1 MDKDPETL
9 KDFKVLPWLRELRDR
24 NAEELKGLSNEEI
37 VARTRAAT
45 KDVLEKMKAQG
56 AVVHDAGDWRR
67 RGVLKNQEGQ

>member
-1 MDKDPETL
+1 MKDEPESL
-9 KDFKVLPWLRELRDR
+9 SNFKVLPWLRAVRDK

-45 KDVLEKMKAQG
+45 EDILKKMKAQG

-67 RGVLKNQEGQ
+67 RGVPKNQEGR